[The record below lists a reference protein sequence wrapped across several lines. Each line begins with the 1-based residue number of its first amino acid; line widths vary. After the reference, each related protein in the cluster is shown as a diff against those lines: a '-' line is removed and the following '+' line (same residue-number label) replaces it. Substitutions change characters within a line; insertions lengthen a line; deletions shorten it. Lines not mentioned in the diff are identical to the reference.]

1 MSTRSTCPT
10 ERRCLRVPPTC
21 IPATIVFSADRSE
34 RSHPFAKCILFTF
47 FISRR
52 RFASGPST
60 QSTWTPHSRFSVV
73 SRISPTPVVPF
84 SSASP
89 SLPIKSSSRGRLLL
103 NRCIAPHS
111 MSSRIMVKYALIVA
125 SLLDL
130 ICTRVCRLS
139 RRYSFDER
147 GYVVLGPSPHVRLL
161 AACRR
166 HLLLDVCACDGS
178 HIVSLYPF
186 FCALSARV

>member
-1 MSTRSTCPT
+1 MQRRRSKRGWLVSTRSTCPT

-84 SSASP
+84 SLASP
-89 SLPIKSSSRGRLLL
+89 SLPIKSSSRGLLG
-103 NRCIAPHS
+103 RGTVACYSIA
-111 MSSRIMVKYALIVA
+111 
-125 SLLDL
+125 
-130 ICTRVCRLS
+130 
-139 RRYSFDER
+139 
-147 GYVVLGPSPHVRLL
+147 
-161 AACRR
+161 
-166 HLLLDVCACDGS
+166 
-178 HIVSLYPF
+178 VSLRIACPRVSWSST
-186 FCALSARV
+186 LSSSPRFLI